1 MLETGVLKMRH
12 TWLADRLLVL
22 IAATDA
28 PPGMVGVGAALL
40 AVADDA
46 TGRTLYPVTV
56 SAHPGIAAAGTAPG
70 HCKCGHFHLRLCR
83 HFFRQECRLL

>member
-1 MLETGVLKMRH
+1 MLETGVLEIRH

-28 PPGMVGVGAALL
+28 PPGISVVAALL
-40 AVADDA
+40 AIADDA

-56 SAHPGIAAAGTAPG
+56 SAHPGIAAAGTARG
-70 HCKCGHFHLRLCR
+70 HCKCGHFHLQLCR
-83 HFFRQECRLL
+83 HLFRQEHTFL